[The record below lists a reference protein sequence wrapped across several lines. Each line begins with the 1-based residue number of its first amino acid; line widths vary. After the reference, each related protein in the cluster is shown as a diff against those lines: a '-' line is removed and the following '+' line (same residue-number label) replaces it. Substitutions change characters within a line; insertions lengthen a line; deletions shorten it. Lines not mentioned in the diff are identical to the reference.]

1 MEIYLIMW
9 TPDHLHQSN
18 KESLHEKPHIPA
30 QTYSCL
36 WWEHGILTNT
46 QVILVTSETWQQ
58 VT

>member
-46 QVILVTSETWQQ
+46 QVILVTSET
-58 VT
+58 